1 MKERLIDHPHGV
13 LAIVDDVTEPHAL
26 HPEELARAR
35 DFTEHRRASFVAG
48 RSALAVALA
57 HLGLRDRPAIG
68 TDDRGAPLL
77 PSGFVGSVSHK
88 SARAVALAA
97 LDAGFDLGVDVELVR
112 VPREGVAEMI
122 LTESELARIDDP
134 LQILAAFS
142 LKEAVYKAIAP
153 GLRRYVAFREAE
165 ITLPALSE
173 SFTHAEVTL
182 TLARGEPAP
191 RIEATVALFGDTIIT
206 TARATRR

>member
-1 MKERLIDHPHGV
+1 MDERLIDHPHGV
-13 LAIVDDVTEPHAL
+13 LAIVDDVVALDAL
-26 HPEELARAR
+26 HPEEIARAH

-68 TDDRGAPLL
+68 TDDRGAPVL

-97 LDAGFDLGVDVELVR
+97 LDAGFDLGVDVELAR
-112 VPREGVAEMI
+112 APRPGVAEMI
-122 LTESELARIDDP
+122 LTPAELARIDDP
-134 LQILAAFS
+134 LLVLAAFS

-165 ITLPALSE
+165 ISLPSLSE

-182 TLARGEPAP
+182 TLANGERAPA
-191 RIEATVALFGDTIIT
+191 IEATVALLGDYILT